1 MIIYLYSKYI
11 DDLSLCGFKV
21 REEHGEF
28 IAFFLFLQR
37 TYSFSTEELTVSQ
50 IASVSN
56 YTLRSLASG
65 IFYLPLIFLIPGR
78 VPRT

>member
-56 YTLRSLASG
+56 YTLRSFG
-65 IFYLPLIFLIPGR
+65 IRNFLL
-78 VPRT
+78 TFDFSNTWESS